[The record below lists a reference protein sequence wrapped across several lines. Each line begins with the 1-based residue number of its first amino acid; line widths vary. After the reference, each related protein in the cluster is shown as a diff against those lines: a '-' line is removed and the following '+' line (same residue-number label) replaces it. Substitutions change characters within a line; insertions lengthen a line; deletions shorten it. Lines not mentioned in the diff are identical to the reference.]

1 MKKLSAVLILIPMI
15 GLFSGCTKI
24 GEKSA
29 SITFVYGIMT
39 ALSLLMLLGYFC
51 LVHKKETWF
60 VVLLSSVAIVNAG
73 YYSIAAASTLEEA
86 LLANRIA
93 YLGSVFLPL
102 SMFMIVLDVIKAKY
116 KKWFPGLLAVVAM
129 VVFFIAASPGY
140 SDIYYKE
147 VYLENISGVSVL
159 EKVYGPLHSIYLFY
173 LLFYFAAMVSTV
185 IHTAIKKKLDSTART
200 AVLIGAVFVN
210 IGVWFIEQIVKL
222 DFEILSVSYIISE
235 LFLLGLYLMIQEEE
249 KLISDNRKVEEVSP
263 KPKLSKAQ
271 EEMCEFFSEGVLELT
286 PAEKAI
292 YGFYLEGKTTKEIRE
307 KLNIT
312 ENTLKYHNKNIYSKL
327 GVSSRKE
334 LIEIAK
340 LVKKRLPK

>member
-1 MKKLSAVLILIPMI
+1 M
-15 GLFSGCTKI
+15 
-24 GEKSA
+24 
-29 SITFVYGIMT
+29 VY
-39 ALSLLMLLGYFC
+39 
-51 LVHKKETWF
+51 
-60 VVLLSSVAIVNAG
+60 
-73 YYSIAAASTLEEA
+73 
-86 LLANRIA
+86 
-93 YLGSVFLPL
+93 
-102 SMFMIVLDVIKAKY
+102 
-116 KKWFPGLLAVVAM
+116 
-129 VVFFIAASPGY
+129 
-140 SDIYYKE
+140 
-147 VYLENISGVSVL
+147 
-159 EKVYGPLHSIYLFY
+159 
-173 LLFYFAAMVSTV
+173 
-185 IHTAIKKKLDSTART
+185 RT
-200 AVLIGAVFVN
+200 
-210 IGVWFIEQIVKL
+210 IVKL

-249 KLISDNRKVEEVSP
+249 KLISDNRKVEEASP

-334 LIEIAK
+334 LIETAK